1 MLVTQLHT
9 EKTGPSPSAF
19 LFFPLFSP
27 HRGADAPRRS
37 DREPQRT
44 WRPSGTAVFSCAPPR
59 RSPVDVRVSGSPFCG
74 LRSAVCCRFR
84 IVAAK
89 IRNLSI
95 FATGLSEC
103 TIRRPEKLTKGNLL
117 CLVGF
122 VFFSARLLFVSFEP
136 LFAGQLLHVGHQ
148 VLFVGDFLA
157 EQGFEDILEGDDTL
171 EAAVFVEDDADLFLA

>member
-9 EKTGPSPSAF
+9 EKRDRRRLPFSSFPSFPHIVVRMLRGCRTGSRNGPGV
-19 LFFPLFSP
+19 L
-27 HRGADAPRRS
+27 
-37 DREPQRT
+37 RELLCFH
-44 WRPSGTAVFSCAPPR
+44 APR

-103 TIRRPEKLTKGNLL
+103 TIRRPEKPTKGNLL

>member
-27 HRGADAPRRS
+27 HRGAMLRGGRTGSRNGPGVLRGLLCFHAP
-37 DREPQRT
+37 
-44 WRPSGTAVFSCAPPR
+44 PPR

-103 TIRRPEKLTKGNLL
+103 AIRRPEKLTKGNLL

>member
-19 LFFPLFSP
+19 LFPASWCGCSAAVGP
-27 HRGADAPRRS
+27 GAVTDLASFGRLLR
-37 DREPQRT
+37 
-44 WRPSGTAVFSCAPPR
+44 FHAPPR

>member
-19 LFFPLFSP
+19 LSP
-27 HRGADAPRRS
+27 HRDADALRLS
-37 DREPQRT
+37 DREPQRA
-44 WRPSGTAVFSCAPPR
+44 WRLSGGCCVFMRTR
-59 RSPVDVRVSGSPFCG
+59 RPPVDVRVSGSPFCG

-103 TIRRPEKLTKGNLL
+103 AIRRPEKLTKGNLL

>member
-9 EKTGPSPSAF
+9 EKNGTVAVCLSFPRIVMRMLCGCRTGSRNGSGVF
-19 LFFPLFSP
+19 
-27 HRGADAPRRS
+27 
-37 DREPQRT
+37 RE
-44 WRPSGTAVFSCAPPR
+44 AAAFSCAPAGR
-59 RSPVDVRVSGSPFCG
+59 RPVPHASDPPFCG
-74 LRSAVCCRFR
+74 LRRVVCTGSESSE
-84 IVAAK
+84 AK

-103 TIRRPEKLTKGNLL
+103 AIRRPEKLTKGNLL

-157 EQGFEDILEGDDTL
+157 EQGLEDILEGDDTL

>member
-1 MLVTQLHT
+1 M
-9 EKTGPSPSAF
+9 
-19 LFFPLFSP
+19 
-27 HRGADAPRRS
+27 
-37 DREPQRT
+37 
-44 WRPSGTAVFSCAPPR
+44 
-59 RSPVDVRVSGSPFCG
+59 
-74 LRSAVCCRFR
+74 
-84 IVAAK
+84 
-89 IRNLSI
+89 
-95 FATGLSEC
+95 
-103 TIRRPEKLTKGNLL
+103 